1 MESRVLRPTPGP
13 WRLGLNFLVGTFAV
27 ALLTM
32 CAYGSDE
39 PPSDTSV
46 VIIGLSLFAFLAIL
60 TALAVRNYFAAT
72 LRLSSEPGLEI
83 GKHKVAWTDVA
94 AFQRGSR
101 FIRVFY
107 APGREPGRSATVTE
121 TLGNIGLYFP
131 PTYLVRQV
139 RHAGPGSGSVRN
151 PAARTRAPPRRGRPP
166 GMTLRRLSPARHIR
180 MRR

>member
-1 MESRVLRPTPGP
+1 MESQVLRPAPGP

-46 VIIGLSLFAFLAIL
+46 VIIGLSLFVFLAIL

-72 LRLSSEPGLEI
+72 LRLSSEGFEI

-94 AFQRGSR
+94 AFERGSR

-121 TLGNIGLYFP
+121 TLGKIGLYFP
-131 PTYLVRQV
+131 PTYL
-139 RHAGPGSGSVRN
+139 SVRYDTRGHGRGLYEILQHGHGRRHVAAHR
-151 PAARTRAPPRRGRPP
+151 PA
-166 GMTLRRLSPARHIR
+166 
-180 MRR
+180 

>member
-1 MESRVLRPTPGP
+1 MDSLVLRPTPGP

-72 LRLSSEPGLEI
+72 LRLSSEGFEI
-83 GKHKVAWTDVA
+83 GKHSLDHSGWC
-94 AFQRGSR
+94 SR
-101 FIRVFY
+101 FIRFL
-107 APGREPGRSATVTE
+107 APGREPGRSATGDTQ
-121 TLGNIGLYFP
+121 TLGKIGLYFP
-131 PTYLVRQV
+131 PTYLSARYDTRGQGRGLYEILQHGHGR
-139 RHAGPGSGSVRN
+139 RHVAADR
-151 PAARTRAPPRRGRPP
+151 PA
-166 GMTLRRLSPARHIR
+166 
-180 MRR
+180 